1 MDEFPQAPTIDFKAN
16 TKPLQSELRRVT
28 LISDQ
33 FGRSLM
39 KAFEGITLRGKGLAD
54 VVRSLG
60 QDLARM
66 AFRNAFKPL
75 EQSLNS
81 LFQSSPT
88 ARGGSGGSA
97 SGLRGLGIP
106 IPFAQ
111 GGVVASPTY
120 FPLAGG
126 RAGVMGE
133 RGAEA
138 ILPLSRGPDGPP
150 RRRCGK
156 RWWRNQCHLQCVVSG
171 CRQLPPVREPSV
183 SDAGESRSAWT
194 AQSLMVIL

>member
-1 MDEFPQAPTIDFKAN
+1 MDEFPQDRTINFKAN
-16 TKPLQSELRRVT
+16 TKPLQSELSRVT

-39 KAFEGITLRGKGLAD
+39 RAFEGLTLRGKGLAD

-75 EQSLNS
+75 EQGINS
-81 LFQSSPT
+81 LVQNVSGT
-88 ARGGSGGSA
+88 GAGSAGLA
-97 SGLRGLGIP
+97 SGLRSLGMP

-138 ILPLSRGPDGPP
+138 ILPLSRGPDG
-150 RRRCGK
+150 RLG
-156 RWWRNQCHLQCVVSG
+156 V
-171 CRQLPPVREPSV
+171 
-183 SDAGESRSAWT
+183 A
-194 AQSLMVIL
+194 AQSGGGSVNVTFNVTSPDAESFRQSESQVSAMLARAVARGQRNL

>member
-88 ARGGSGGSA
+88 ARGGSGGLA

-138 ILPLSRGPDGPP
+138 ILPLSRGPDG
-150 RRRCGK
+150 RLG
-156 RWWRNQCHLQCVVSG
+156 V
-171 CRQLPPVREPSV
+171 
-183 SDAGESRSAWT
+183 A
-194 AQSLMVIL
+194 AQSGGGAINVTFNVSSPDAESFRQSESQVSAMLARAVARGQRNL

>member
-1 MDEFPQAPTIDFKAN
+1 MDEVPQTRTIDFKAN

-39 KAFEGITLRGKGLAD
+39 RAFEGVTLRGKGLAD

-60 QDLARM
+60 QDLAKM

-81 LFQSSPT
+81 LFQSAP
-88 ARGGSGGSA
+88 GSGGGGSLA
-97 SGLRGLGIP
+97 SGLRSLGLP

-126 RAGVMGE
+126 QTGVMGE

-138 ILPLSRGPDGPP
+138 ILPLSRGRDG
-150 RRRCGK
+150 RLG
-156 RWWRNQCHLQCVVSG
+156 V
-171 CRQLPPVREPSV
+171 E
-183 SDAGESRSAWT
+183 
-194 AQSLMVIL
+194 AQSDGRAINVTFNVSSPDAESFRQSESQISAMLARAVSRGQRNL

>member
-1 MDEFPQAPTIDFKAN
+1 MDEFPQDRTINFKAN
-16 TKPLQSELRRVT
+16 TKPLQSELSRVT

-39 KAFEGITLRGKGLAD
+39 RAFEGLTLRGKGLAD

-75 EQSLNS
+75 EQGINS
-81 LFQSSPT
+81 LVQNVSGT
-88 ARGGSGGSA
+88 GSGSAGLA
-97 SGLRGLGIP
+97 SGLRSLGMP

-138 ILPLSRGPDGPP
+138 ILPLSRGPDG
-150 RRRCGK
+150 RLG
-156 RWWRNQCHLQCVVSG
+156 V
-171 CRQLPPVREPSV
+171 
-183 SDAGESRSAWT
+183 A
-194 AQSLMVIL
+194 AQSGGGSVNVTFNVTSPDAESFRQSESQVSAMLARAVARGQRNL